1 MECDH
6 FRLRKW
12 ERFHGRIDEVRVKR
26 CGKSAP
32 SPWRHGFYDVNSI
45 RSNTVCGTLGLP
57 GRPQEVA

>member
-1 MECDH
+1 MSEPC
-6 FRLRKW
+6 RLRQG
-12 ERFHGRIDEVRVKR
+12 EGYGACIDEARVKR

-45 RSNTVCGTLGLP
+45 RSNTVCGTIGLP